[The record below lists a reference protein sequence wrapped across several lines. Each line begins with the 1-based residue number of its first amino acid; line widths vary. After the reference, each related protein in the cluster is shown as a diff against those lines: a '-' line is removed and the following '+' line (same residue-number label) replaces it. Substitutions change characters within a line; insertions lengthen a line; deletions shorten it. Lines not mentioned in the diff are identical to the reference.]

1 MKRNAINKRMP
12 YMTFN
17 FAEHGYR
24 TSRLSLLERGLY
36 DLIRT
41 ELWTVAPPALS
52 REDLKLRLGIE
63 KDSDEDQIIDRL
75 ISLGLLQEDPSG
87 LLEDEVQAYEF
98 SKAVQKSEINRRSA
112 QKKWGNKQP
121 VLSEDSDNGLKE
133 GF

>member
-24 TSRLSLLERGLY
+24 TSRLNLLERGLY

-52 REDLKLRLGIE
+52 RDDLKLRLGIE
-63 KDSDEDQIIDRL
+63 TNSQEERIIDRL
-75 ISLGLLQEDPSG
+75 ISLGLLQEDSSG

-98 SKAVQKSEINRRSA
+98 LKAVEKADINRRSA
-112 QKKWGNKQP
+112 QKRWVNNHKATSNEP
-121 VLSEDSDNGLKE
+121 DINSTSD
-133 GF
+133 F